1 LSIELRRKKVV
12 LSVIEKLLA
21 DGRAE
26 FRPGDI
32 AAYLRE
38 RNQPMGVWEIRRELS
53 ALEADGVIEND
64 ADSGAWRA
72 AAERSRK
79 AG

>member
-1 LSIELRRKKVV
+1 
-12 LSVIEKLLA
+12 
-21 DGRAE
+21 
-26 FRPGDI
+26 
-32 AAYLRE
+32 
-38 RNQPMGVWEIRRELS
+38 MGVWEIRRELS

>member
-1 LSIELRRKKVV
+1 MSIALRRKKVV
-12 LSVIEKLLA
+12 LSVIEKLLG
-21 DGRAE
+21 DGRTE

-32 AAYLRE
+32 ADYLRE
-38 RNQPMGVWEIRRELS
+38 RGQPMGVWEIRGELS
-53 ALEADGVIEND
+53 NLEADGVIEND

-72 AAERSRK
+72 AAQRSRK